1 MDVGVLLL
9 TPDGTL
15 EFANAAALAMFA
27 CSSLVEL
34 QQRWT
39 ALTHAIPSLG
49 EAPQPGETEVEI
61 RVSGETPARVLCCTR
76 YRFGEPGGG
85 ASELMVMT
93 DRAQRDALGT
103 DLRLATQ
110 LRTLARLAGTL
121 AHDLKG
127 PLNAMV
133 INLELLQDVCANGSH
148 TGRSDAVEARRPG
161 SKNVERQ
168 QRYFAAL
175 KSEIARINELL
186 NRLVSQTG
194 YQDDV
199 CQVELHGLVN
209 EVHALLGPQAKLQRV
224 SFTTDVTER
233 PVVCHGHRVHLK
245 QAMLNLGV
253 NALEAMP
260 GGGDLALSLQVEGN
274 QGIITIVD
282 SGPGIAPSISP
293 NVGRMYFTTKATGTG
308 IGVYVARGIVQA
320 HGGTLTIESQPGHGT
335 CCRINLPLETQEK

>member
-9 TPDGTL
+9 TADGTL
-15 EFANAAALAMFA
+15 KFANAVALEMFA
-27 CSSLVEL
+27 CNHPDEL

-39 ALTHAIPSLG
+39 ALKRTTSSLG
-49 EAPQPGETEVEI
+49 EAPQPGETELEI
-61 RVSGETPARVLCCTR
+61 SVPDGTPTRVLCCNR
-76 YRFGEPGGG
+76 YRFVEPGGG
-85 ASELMVMT
+85 ASELLLVT
-93 DRAQRDALGT
+93 DRTQRDAFRT

-133 INLELLQDVCANGSH
+133 INLELLQDACADGNH
-148 TGRSDAVEARRPG
+148 TGGSDAAEPRRPRG
-161 SKNVERQ
+161 RTAGRS
-168 QRYFAAL
+168 QRYLAVL
-175 KSEIARINELL
+175 KSEISRINELL

-199 CQVELHGLVN
+199 CQVELHDLVH
-209 EVHALLGPQAKLQRV
+209 EVHALLSPQAKLQHV
-224 SFTTDVTER
+224 SFTTGVTER
-233 PVVCHGHRVHLK
+233 PAVCRGRRLHLK

-260 GGGDLALSLQVEGN
+260 GGGDLTLSLQVEGD
-274 QGIITIVD
+274 QGILCMAD

-293 NVGRMYFTTKATGTG
+293 NIGRMYFTTKASGTG
-308 IGVYVARGIVQA
+308 IGVYVARDIVEA
-320 HGGTLTIESQPGHGT
+320 HGGALRIESQPGQGT
-335 CCRINLPLETQEK
+335 RCRINLPLETQEQ